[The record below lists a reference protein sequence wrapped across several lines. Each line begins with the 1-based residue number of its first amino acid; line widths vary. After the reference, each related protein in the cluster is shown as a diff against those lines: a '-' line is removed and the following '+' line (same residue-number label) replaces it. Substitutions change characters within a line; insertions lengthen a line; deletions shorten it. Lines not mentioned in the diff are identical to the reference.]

1 MFLIR
6 DQGERITMKLP
17 NGYGTVYKLSGNR
30 RKPYIARKTREWSD
44 DGKQLYDTIGYYS
57 TRQEAL
63 QALAEFNDNP
73 YDLEM
78 SRVTFT
84 EIYDR
89 WLKDTFDEEA
99 NRSSVKN
106 YTTAYR
112 HSKQLHNMIM
122 ADIRPHHMQQVLDGC
137 NSHNAAKRV
146 QLLYQQMYKWC
157 ITHDAIK
164 KNYADRIRV
173 KQTHEPVLK
182 KSFSTE
188 EIKLLW
194 DHLADQPYIGMILV
208 LIYSGV
214 RISELLDL
222 KKEDV
227 HLDQQWFFVQA
238 SKTNAGIREVPI
250 ADKVLPIW
258 QFFFNKSQ
266 TEYAFT
272 TIDGQKFGY
281 ENFRKRYWAPL
292 LQQLNLKH
300 TVHETRHTLISQL
313 VMKNVNQTIIKTI
326 VGHKSIMNLTEK
338 VYTHIEMS
346 ELIKA
351 VNLLP

>member
-1 MFLIR
+1 MR
-6 DQGERITMKLP
+6 LP
-17 NGYGTVYKLSGNR
+17 NGYGSVYKLSGNR
-30 RKPYIARKTREWSD
+30 RKPYIARKTREWTD
-44 DGKQLYDTIGYYS
+44 EGKQLFDIIGYFA

-63 QALAEFNDNP
+63 QALAEYNDNP

-78 SRVTFT
+78 SRTTFK
-84 EIYDR
+84 EIYER

-106 YTTAYR
+106 YTTAFK
-112 HSKQLHNMIM
+112 HSKPLHNMVM
-122 ADIRPHHMQQVLDGC
+122 ADLRPHHMQAVMDAC
-137 NSHNAAKRV
+137 KSHDAAKRV

-157 ITHDAIK
+157 INHDAIK
-164 KNYADRIRV
+164 KNYADRTRV
-173 KQTHEPVLK
+173 KQIHEPAK
-182 KSFSTE
+182 KNAFSSE

-194 DHLADQPYIGMILV
+194 DHVDDQPYLGIVLI

-214 RISELLDL
+214 RISELMDL

-227 HLDQQWFFVQA
+227 HLDDQWFMVQA

-250 ADKVLPIW
+250 ADKVLPLW
-258 QFFFNKSQ
+258 KHFVEKSQ
-266 TEYAFT
+266 CEYAIT
-272 TIDGQKFGY
+272 TIEGQKFSY
-281 ENFRKRYWAPL
+281 ENFRKRYWAPM
-292 LQQLNLKH
+292 LQQLNMKH

-313 VMKNVNQTIIKTI
+313 VMLNVNQTIIKKI

-338 VYTHIEMS
+338 VYTHIDMS

-351 VNLLP
+351 VNLIP

>member
-1 MFLIR
+1 
-6 DQGERITMKLP
+6 MKLP

-30 RKPYIARKTREWSD
+30 RKPFIARKTKGWSD
-44 DGKQLYDTIGYYS
+44 EGRQVFDIIGYFA

-63 QALAEFNDNP
+63 QALAEYNDNP

-78 SRVTFT
+78 SRITFS
-84 EIYDR
+84 EIYTR

-99 NRSSVKN
+99 NRSSIKN

-112 HSKQLHNMIM
+112 HSKPLHHIIM
-122 ADIRPHHMQQVLDGC
+122 ADVRPQHMQQVLDAC
-137 NSHNAAKRV
+137 NSQNAAKRV
-146 QLLYQQMYKWC
+146 HLLFQQMYKWC
-157 ITHDAIK
+157 INHDAIK

-173 KQTHEPVLK
+173 KQSYEPREK
-182 KSFSTE
+182 NAFSAE

-194 DHLADQPYIGMILV
+194 EHADDQSYLGIILI

-227 HLDQQWFFVQA
+227 HLDEQWFMVQA
-238 SKTNAGIREVPI
+238 SKTNAGIRPVPI
-250 ADKVLPIW
+250 ADKVLPLW
-258 QFFFNKSQ
+258 QHFTDLSKC
-266 TEYAFT
+266 EYAIT
-272 TIDGQKFGY
+272 TIEGQKFGY
-281 ENFRKRYWAPL
+281 ENFRKRYWVPL

-313 VMKNVNQTIIKTI
+313 VMLNVNQTIIKKI

-338 VYTHIEMS
+338 VYTHIDMS

-351 VNLLP
+351 VNLIP